1 MNFTIT
7 WIMDRLG
14 YVPKASIDF
23 QEWPFPVAKKV
34 VTKKVSTKTDKI
46 PKATTRKSTKK
57 CRGENGFSLTPPPT
71 PSIFTP
77 TPAPAP

>member
-23 QEWPFPVAKKV
+23 QEFPFPVKKV
-34 VTKKVSTKTDKI
+34 ATKKVAKKTVKI
-46 PKATTRKSTKK
+46 PKATTRKTTKK
-57 CRGENGFSLTPPPT
+57 
-71 PSIFTP
+71 
-77 TPAPAP
+77 